1 MDRIFNVLFFLS
13 DRTMAVVNNL
23 LAKLFIGEKVK
34 NVSNMQDVVIIQW
47 ARFLDSVAFDLE
59 QNTPSP

>member
-1 MDRIFNVLFFLS
+1 
-13 DRTMAVVNNL
+13 MAVVNNL